1 MDKTVVIYT
10 KAPKGAAEE
19 VQIFIG
25 IVKDIIHKEKII
37 LHIKA
42 DDRLVEIPYGEITGF
57 RVTR

>member
-1 MDKTVVIYT
+1 MVIYT